1 MEGIFL
7 LVWRTWCLTMMC
19 RIAILMQQMLLHMML
34 LCRKFS
40 AVLISPG
47 SGFWTGWWV
56 LCLMEQLSWA
66 PMWQG

>member
-1 MEGIFL
+1 
-7 LVWRTWCLTMMC
+7 MMC
-19 RIAILMQQMLLHMML
+19 RIAILMQQMLLHMTL

-40 AVLISPG
+40 AVLISPDC
-47 SGFWTGWWV
+47 GFWAGWWV